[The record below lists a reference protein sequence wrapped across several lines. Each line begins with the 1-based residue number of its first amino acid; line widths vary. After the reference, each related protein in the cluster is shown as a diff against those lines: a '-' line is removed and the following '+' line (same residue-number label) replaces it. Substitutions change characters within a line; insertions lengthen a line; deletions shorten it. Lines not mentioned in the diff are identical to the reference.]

1 MSRVAAAP
9 LSRFHQ
15 LLTGLRFL
23 ARRLSQERITQAAAS
38 LTFTT
43 VISLVPLLAVMLA
56 LFTAFPAF
64 DRLHGQL
71 QAWFAEALLPPNIA
85 RTVFDYL
92 NQFAEK
98 AAGLGAAGV
107 IGLLFTATLLLLTI
121 DRSLNMIW
129 RTPRSRPLAQRVMLF
144 WAWLTAGPLLMA
156 FTLGQLS
163 LAAAVSSGWLGVI
176 PGATAALGTLVSW
189 LLMGALF
196 GVVYRVI
203 PNTEVLWRDAL
214 AGGLLAAVAFN
225 VASRGFAWYIG
236 RLPTYEAVY
245 GAFATLPL
253 ALIWIYWSWLVVL
266 GGALVSAWLPALR
279 AGGLAPEPG
288 AGGDFLLAVQVAR
301 RLAAHRA
308 QPPCGLGMAELV
320 RGLGADPRRMDVVLE
335 LLQRIGWVGLVD
347 ASRGGRRWALL
358 VDPQAVTLAP
368 LIDALLLDEAAASR
382 AGFAPGELIRREAVA
397 QPLLAAPQNPPG

>member
-1 MSRVAAAP
+1 MTTAVHSR
-9 LSRFHQ
+9 LQR
-15 LLTGLRFL
+15 LLGGLRFL
-23 ARRLSQERITQAAAS
+23 ARRLSQERLTQAAAS

-64 DRLHGQL
+64 DRLQVQL
-71 QAWFAEALLPPNIA
+71 QGWFAEALLPPNIA

-98 AAGLGAAGV
+98 AAGLGAFGV
-107 IGLLFTATLLLLTI
+107 LGLLVTATLLLLTI

-129 RTPRSRPLAQRVMLF
+129 RTPRPRPLAQRVMLF
-144 WAWLTAGPLLMA
+144 WAWLTAGPLLLA
-156 FTLGQLS
+156 FALGQLS

-176 PGATAALGTLVSW
+176 PGATAALGTLLSW

-196 GVVYRVI
+196 GAVYRVI

-245 GAFATLPL
+245 GTFATLPL

-301 RLAAHRA
+301 RLAGQRR
-308 QPPCGLGMAELV
+308 QPPCGMGMAALV
-320 RGLGADPRRMDVVLE
+320 HGLNADPRRMDAVLE

-347 ASRGGRRWALL
+347 APRGGRRWALL

-368 LIDALLLDEAAASR
+368 LIDALLLDEAAATR
-382 AGFAPGELIRREAVA
+382 AGFAPGELIRQEAIA
-397 QPLLAAPQNPPG
+397 QPLLAVPQNPPG

>member
-1 MSRVAAAP
+1 MIAAASSRIRP
-9 LSRFHQ
+9 LLS
-15 LLTGLRFL
+15 GLRFL

-64 DRLHGQL
+64 DRLHAQL
-71 QAWFAEALLPPNIA
+71 QSWFAEALLPPNIA

-92 NQFAEK
+92 NQFAAK
-98 AAGLGAAGV
+98 AASLGAAGV
-107 IGLLFTATLLLLTI
+107 VGLLVTATLLLLTI
-121 DRSLNMIW
+121 DRSLNLIW
-129 RTPRSRPLAQRVMLF
+129 RTPRPRPLAQRVMLF

-156 FTLGQLS
+156 FALGQLS

-176 PGATAALGTLVSW
+176 PGATAALGTLASW
-189 LLMGALF
+189 LVMGALF
-196 GVVYRVI
+196 GVVYRVV
-203 PNTEVLWRDAL
+203 PNTQVLWRDAL

-236 RLPTYEAVY
+236 RLPSYEAVY
-245 GAFATLPL
+245 GTFATLPL

-266 GGALVSAWLPALR
+266 GGALVAAWLPALR

-301 RLAAHRA
+301 RLADHRQ
-308 QPPCGLGMAELV
+308 QPPCGVGMADLV
-320 RGLGADPRRMDVVLE
+320 RGLKADPRRLDAVLE
-335 LLQRIGWVGLVD
+335 LLRRIGWVGLVD
-347 ASRGGRRWALL
+347 APRGGRRWALL
-358 VDPQAVTLAP
+358 VDPHAVTLAP
-368 LIDALLLDEAAASR
+368 LIDALLLDGAAAAR
-382 AGFAPGELIRREAVA
+382 AGFTPGELIRREAIE
-397 QPLLAAPQNPPG
+397 QPLLAAPPDRPG